1 MAMSEHAYF
10 RTDETSISKCTSSNF
25 SIDSI
30 LGKQQSENTQEAPI
44 ISPTYDSSF
53 VSPHEKME
61 LESENGS
68 NETDFENS
76 SFPTKSELLVQ
87 NSFQNNNIR
96 ALVPGQ
102 PSCVSSNVYSPWFS
116 GFRPP
121 ALIFGLQGILYN
133 IEFHHLHSH
142 HLTFCFLSFS
152 SKTYWKKS
160 EKTRIRQKTKTGIQC
175 KTIRSTRGR
184 VQGTQKFSIIQTFHF

>member
-1 MAMSEHAYF
+1 MSEHAYF
-10 RTDETSISKCTSSNF
+10 RTDETSISKCASSNF

-76 SFPTKSELLVQ
+76 SFPTKSELLDQ

-102 PSCVSSNVYSPWFS
+102 PSCVSSNVYPPWFS

-121 ALIFGLQGILYN
+121 ALIFGLQGRYTL
-133 IEFHHLHSH
+133 HHSFTIFKFH

-152 SKTYWKKS
+152 TKTYGKKS
-160 EKTRIRQKTKTGIQC
+160 KKTRIRQKTKTSIQC
-175 KTIRSTRGR
+175 KTIR
-184 VQGTQKFSIIQTFHF
+184 

>member
-10 RTDETSISKCTSSNF
+10 RTDETSISKCASSNF

-30 LGKQQSENTQEAPI
+30 LGKQSENTQEAPI
-44 ISPTYDSSF
+44 TFPTDSSY
-53 VSPHEKME
+53 VSAHEKME

-68 NETDFENS
+68 NETDFES
-76 SFPTKSELLVQ
+76 SSYPTKSELLVQ

-121 ALIFGLQGILYN
+121 ALIFGLQGRYTLQILVSP
-133 IEFHHLHSH
+133 SH
-142 HLTFCFLSFS
+142 
-152 SKTYWKKS
+152 
-160 EKTRIRQKTKTGIQC
+160 
-175 KTIRSTRGR
+175 
-184 VQGTQKFSIIQTFHF
+184 II

>member
-30 LGKQQSENTQEAPI
+30 LGKQQSENTQEARI
-44 ISPTYDSSF
+44 TSPAYDSSF
-53 VSPHEKME
+53 

-102 PSCVSSNVYSPWFS
+102 PSCVSSNVYPPWFS

-121 ALIFGLQGILYN
+121 ALIFGLQGRY
-133 IEFHHLHSH
+133 
-142 HLTFCFLSFS
+142 T
-152 SKTYWKKS
+152 
-160 EKTRIRQKTKTGIQC
+160 
-175 KTIRSTRGR
+175 
-184 VQGTQKFSIIQTFHF
+184 

>member
-10 RTDETSISKCTSSNF
+10 RTDETSISKCASSNF

-30 LGKQQSENTQEAPI
+30 LGKQQSGNTQEAPI
-44 ISPTYDSSF
+44 TFPTDSSF
-53 VSPHEKME
+53 LSPHEKME

-87 NSFQNNNIR
+87 NSFQNDSIR

-102 PSCVSSNVYSPWFS
+102 PSCVSSNVSNVYSPWFS

-121 ALIFGLQGILYN
+121 ALIFGLQGILDN
-133 IEFHHLHSH
+133 ITFHHLHS
-142 HLTFCFLSFS
+142 
-152 SKTYWKKS
+152 
-160 EKTRIRQKTKTGIQC
+160 Q
-175 KTIRSTRGR
+175 
-184 VQGTQKFSIIQTFHF
+184 II